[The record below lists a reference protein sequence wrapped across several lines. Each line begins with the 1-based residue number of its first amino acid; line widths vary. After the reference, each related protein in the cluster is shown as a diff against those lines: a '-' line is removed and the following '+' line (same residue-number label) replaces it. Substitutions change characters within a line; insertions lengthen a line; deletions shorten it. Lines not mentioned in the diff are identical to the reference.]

1 MPARPPRT
9 PKGERWGGRA
19 KGTPNKRTAEG
30 QAIFTKLN
38 FDCIEE
44 SIELFRE
51 WKTRALKGP
60 LSQRR
65 AYQDLM
71 SQLLGRMTQYQ
82 YARLR
87 SIEMKVETEDPDK
100 HLTREQRKART
111 QALFLKLVSV
121 MPEAEKLE
129 IITLLQGGQNP
140 VVSNGASGTLPAPQE
155 P

>member
-30 QAIFTKLN
+30 QAIFAKLN

-51 WKTRALKGP
+51 WKTRAMHGP
-60 LSQRR
+60 LKQRR

-87 SIEMKVETEDPDK
+87 SIEMKVDDARADTMTP
-100 HLTREQRKART
+100 EQRRARID
-111 QALFLKLVSV
+111 QLF
-121 MPEAEKLE
+121 
-129 IITLLQGGQNP
+129 TNRLQGLPSAEVEALHAQLARAR
-140 VVSNGASGTLPAPQE
+140 NGNAAVAGAPHE
-155 P
+155 HTS

>member
-30 QAIFTKLN
+30 QAIFAKLN

-51 WKTRALKGP
+51 WKTRAMHGP
-60 LSQRR
+60 LKQRR
-65 AYQDLM
+65 VYQDLM

-87 SIEMKVETEDPDK
+87 SIDMKVEGIPPEVKSPEE
-100 HLTREQRKART
+100 RSAEIARL
-111 QALFLKLVSV
+111 QAERLKV
-121 MPEAEKLE
+121 MPYSEIEAARDQFERALNGTGTASPTSE
-129 IITLLQGGQNP
+129 
-140 VVSNGASGTLPAPQE
+140 GASE
-155 P
+155 N

>member
-30 QAIFTKLN
+30 QAIFAKLN

-51 WKTRALKGP
+51 WKTRASKGP

-87 SIEMKVETEDPDK
+87 SIEMKVEDARTDTMTP
-100 HLTREQRKART
+100 EQREKRLD
-111 QALFLKLVSV
+111 QLFIERLKV
-121 MPEAEKLE
+121 MPYSEVEKLHARIE
-129 IITLLQGGQNP
+129 STL
-140 VVSNGASGTLPAPQE
+140 NGNAAGAGAPHE
-155 P
+155 HTS

>member
-30 QAIFTKLN
+30 QAIFAQLN

-51 WKTRALKGP
+51 WKTRAMHGP
-60 LSQRR
+60 LKQRR

-87 SIEMKVETEDPDK
+87 SIEMKVEDARDDTMTP
-100 HLTREQRKART
+100 EQRRARIE
-111 QALFLKLVSV
+111 ALEAQLLKS
-121 MPEAEKLE
+121 MPLADIEAMRERL
-129 IITLLQGGQNP
+129 NRAA
-140 VVSNGASGTLPAPQE
+140 NGATAGAPHE
-155 P
+155 HTS